1 MVAPDWPTIGASLV
15 TALGA
20 IGAKMGLDKVR
31 GNGNGALKATV
42 DAHIKDDEGK
52 FASVEKTLE
61 RVANS
66 AAVMSE
72 KLGEVAEGVAFIRGK
87 LEKD

>member
-42 DAHIKDDEGK
+42 DAHIKDDDGK

>member
-1 MVAPDWPTIGASLV
+1 MDAPDWPTVITSVGSMLIGVAGK
-15 TALGA
+15 LGF
-20 IGAKMGLDKVR
+20 DKVR
-31 GNGNGALKATV
+31 GNGSDALKATV

>member
-1 MVAPDWPTIGASLV
+1 VETPDWTTIGASLAS
-15 TALGA
+15 ALGA
-20 IGAKMGLDKVR
+20 IGAKMGIDKAR
-31 GNGNGALKATV
+31 GNGNGATKALLE
-42 DAHIKDDEGK
+42 AHIKDDDGK

-87 LEKD
+87 QEKD

>member
-1 MVAPDWPTIGASLV
+1 
-15 TALGA
+15 
-20 IGAKMGLDKVR
+20 MGLDKVR

-42 DAHIKDDEGK
+42 DAHIKDDDGK